1 MSQLR
6 IHSLLILGAALLGGC
21 AQTPLVGELA
31 SDIASLTAPA
41 PAWQSPS
48 AGRMIEHGTETNT
61 TAANAT
67 SVDIIGDGP
76 NAVNGSVRPTS
87 VWGEATVHKAAA
99 TLDLPLETQL
109 KADGNNTAKPTD
121 KPVQVADGWH
131 APSRRVVS
139 PAPMAP
145 APMPM
150 AAAPVAWGPAVV
162 VSGDITGGP
171 TGHEAYILDTGD
183 RLRVFVYGQPNLSRL
198 YTVDQVGNI
207 AVPLIG
213 SVRAR
218 GRSTV
223 ELGRAIAQRLA
234 REYVKDPQVTVDVA
248 QNRPFFILGEVRQPG
263 QFPYVS
269 GMTIEQAIA
278 IAGGYTERASHR
290 RFRITRKLGPLVD
303 QIEAP
308 SDYPLLPGDTVYVFE
323 RFF

>member
-6 IHSLLILGAALLGGC
+6 IHILLIVSAALLGGC

-31 SDIASLTAPA
+31 ADITSLAAPA

-48 AGRMIEHGTETNT
+48 GQIFDNGSPASDTV
-61 TAANAT
+61 AANAP
-67 SVDIIGDGP
+67 SVDVIGDAPAG
-76 NAVNGSVRPTS
+76 NSSVRPTS
-87 VWGEATVHKAAA
+87 VWGEAKVHKAAA
-99 TLDLPLETQL
+99 HAGLPIETQL
-109 KADGNNTAKPTD
+109 NTDSRGLSNTSAG

-131 APSRRVVS
+131 APARRMIS
-139 PAPMAP
+139 PAPVGP
-145 APMPM
+145 PPV

-171 TGHEAYILDTGD
+171 NGHEPYMLDTGD

-223 ELGRAIAQRLA
+223 ELGRAIARRLA